1 MKVVD
6 KKSKFLIVMFL
17 NDDDFGITLA
27 SLISLICYPLI
38 YLLPKFNILYYIFL
52 LIILNL
58 LIYLI
63 LRTLFKK
70 VESYIKLIKPFNFLK
85 CYLPSIL
92 FFTIFSVL
100 LIIAKYLNDVSSL
113 IYQVYIPF
121 LTYYSILF
129 FVLIYIFFKEIKL
142 SEFEKYSDLS
152 FGDLGKY
159 IEKGYYNF
167 YASVPWLYIILFY
180 IIKDE
185 SLQLLLLFIA
195 LIEPIIITLGV
206 ITFFEKSTYLIR
218 KTLIELSKLQ
228 KDNIDE
234 LIKH

>member
-1 MKVVD
+1 M
-6 KKSKFLIVMFL
+6 
-17 NDDDFGITLA
+17 
-27 SLISLICYPLI
+27 
-38 YLLPKFNILYYIFL
+38 
-52 LIILNL
+52 
-58 LIYLI
+58 
-63 LRTLFKK
+63 
-70 VESYIKLIKPFNFLK
+70 
-85 CYLPSIL
+85 
-92 FFTIFSVL
+92 
-100 LIIAKYLNDVSSL
+100 

-228 KDNIDE
+228 KDNMDE
-234 LIKH
+234 LIKY

>member
-17 NDDDFGITLA
+17 NHEIMITTLVP
-27 SLISLICYPLI
+27 LISLIWSI
-38 YLLPKFNILYYIFL
+38 FIFLLPKFNILYYIFL

-63 LRTLFKK
+63 LRTLYKK

-85 CYLPSIL
+85 CCLPFII
-92 FFTIFSVL
+92 FFTFFSTL

-167 YASVPWLYIILFY
+167 YASVPWLYIILFNL
-180 IIKDE
+180 IKDE

-206 ITFFEKSTYLIR
+206 ISFFEKSTYLIR
-218 KTLIELSKLQ
+218 KTLLELSKLQ

>member
-1 MKVVD
+1 MD

-92 FFTIFSVL
+92 FFTIFFSPPNHC
-100 LIIAKYLNDVSSL
+100 K
-113 IYQVYIPF
+113 
-121 LTYYSILF
+121 
-129 FVLIYIFFKEIKL
+129 IFK
-142 SEFEKYSDLS
+142 
-152 FGDLGKY
+152 
-159 IEKGYYNF
+159 
-167 YASVPWLYIILFY
+167 
-180 IIKDE
+180 
-185 SLQLLLLFIA
+185 
-195 LIEPIIITLGV
+195 
-206 ITFFEKSTYLIR
+206 
-218 KTLIELSKLQ
+218 
-228 KDNIDE
+228 
-234 LIKH
+234 